1 MDLSKMSCVQWF
13 GGTEKHRCGYCKNEN
28 GSISHGM
35 WAETLSVQDYQDLID
50 RGWRRSGK
58 YCYKP
63 VMDETCCPQYT
74 IKCDVS
80 NFSLSKSQKK
90 VIKKFNTFLKDD
102 KLNKSDIPS
111 EAQIADGYE
120 CPEIY
125 AKDIPNLKSVN
136 INCTVSKDMGDQASC
151 STNIEKNEGTKEELC
166 DKPESKSSPPVNTLR
181 NSFSKG
187 KGADLNKPPC
197 KKAKIMRLERK
208 KENMLK
214 KGLPFEKNE
223 AQGKKTIEQF
233 LEDICSNTENKLEVK
248 LQRMSKTNGHFEM
261 SAELFK
267 KYQMYIHNDTLDEC
281 NKEQFFSFLVQSPLE
296 GEDFPD
302 GIEGQGFGSFHQ
314 QYWLNEK
321 LIAVGVIDVL
331 PKCVSSVYFFYDP
344 DYRNLTLGTYGS
356 LREVQYTRSLQ
367 QKLPAISEYYMGY
380 YIHSCPKMLYKGKL
394 IPSFLLCPETYCWVP
409 IEKCLGILDSQKY
422 SRLNKDL
429 DALDENVPK
438 ISKHIVLN
446 QIHLT
451 K

>member
-1 MDLSKMSCVQWF
+1 
-13 GGTEKHRCGYCKNEN
+13 
-28 GSISHGM
+28 
-35 WAETLSVQDYQDLID
+35 
-50 RGWRRSGK
+50 
-58 YCYKP
+58 
-63 VMDETCCPQYT
+63 
-74 IKCDVS
+74 
-80 NFSLSKSQKK
+80 
-90 VIKKFNTFLKDD
+90 
-102 KLNKSDIPS
+102 
-111 EAQIADGYE
+111 
-120 CPEIY
+120 
-125 AKDIPNLKSVN
+125 
-136 INCTVSKDMGDQASC
+136 
-151 STNIEKNEGTKEELC
+151 
-166 DKPESKSSPPVNTLR
+166 
-181 NSFSKG
+181 
-187 KGADLNKPPC
+187 
-197 KKAKIMRLERK
+197 
-208 KENMLK
+208 
-214 KGLPFEKNE
+214 
-223 AQGKKTIEQF
+223 
-233 LEDICSNTENKLEVK
+233 
-248 LQRMSKTNGHFEM
+248 
-261 SAELFK
+261 
-267 KYQMYIHNDTLDEC
+267 MYIHNDTLDEC